1 MAGWLALLFQEGN
14 DAWCFQ
20 SPSVC
25 VCVSVL
31 TRVRVSGFYVNTG
44 RGLHA
49 GVHIKEDEGEKEGE
63 IE

>member
-1 MAGWLALLFQEGN
+1 M
-14 DAWCFQ
+14 
-20 SPSVC
+20 
-25 VCVSVL
+25 
-31 TRVRVSGFYVNTG
+31 TRGVFSLQVRVSGFYVNTG